1 MSSSNQKNPVADI
14 PPLDMEAIKERIR
27 RRHLMR
33 LDDSDPVL
41 AVATLVEA
49 VTEQTGERFTAAL
62 YAALDKALLRSV
74 AASEAIVD
82 KAADHVAQHSTEAVK
97 AVLDQAVAELTEAID
112 HALQV
117 QNDINNNGN
126 LAAAQ
131 SRINMIWSW
140 WGAFASLLLGGLFLG
155 LILAKF
161 L

>member
-1 MSSSNQKNPVADI
+1 MSDTKQKVQAAVI
-14 PPLDMEAIKERIR
+14 PPLDMAAIKERIR
-27 RRHLMR
+27 QRHMMR

-41 AVATLVEA
+41 AVATLMEA

-62 YAALDKALLRSV
+62 AVVLEQAILKSV
-74 AASEAIVD
+74 SASEAIVD
-82 KAADHVAQHSTEAVK
+82 KAADHVASHSTEAMK
-97 AVLDQAVAELTEAID
+97 AVIDTAVNDLKQAID

-117 QNDINNNGN
+117 QRDINANSD

-131 SRINMIWSW
+131 SRVNMIWSW